1 MSTTLDRARR
11 RHHRQDWSVGKTVH
25 VGFLYLVVL
34 SKVATPGDHKPDAY
48 VLTGRGGQTYSF
60 VPHRGLN
67 KHPSVEETAA
77 WVRS

>member
-1 MSTTLDRARR
+1 MSTTLDRARA
-11 RHHRQDWSVGKTVH
+11 RHNRQDWSVGKTVR
-25 VGFLYLVVL
+25 VGFLDLVVL

-60 VPHRGLN
+60 VPHLGLN
-67 KHPSVEETAA
+67 KHPSVEEATS